1 MTIYHY
7 QVNKQADTVMSDF
20 LFPEDQDQAQLKRDY
35 DYYEAIT
42 VHDSSL
48 SRAIFGILAHR
59 LGEAGKAYQY
69 FMDTALADLTDAQA
83 TSALAFTQLTWV
95 AAG

>member
-42 VHDSSL
+42 VHDSSSHEPFL
-48 SRAIFGILAHR
+48 ES
-59 LGEAGKAYQY
+59 
-69 FMDTALADLTDAQA
+69 
-83 TSALAFTQLTWV
+83 
-95 AAG
+95 